1 VACWVSITRTWPWH
15 AEFMLPGSNT
25 PGPERP
31 LAHYDSVA
39 HVARVYDYLL
49 GGKDNFAADRH
60 AAEEAIRINP
70 DIVSTARANR
80 AFLVRTTRYLA
91 GQAGIRQFLDIGTG
105 MPTNNNIHQV
115 AQSIAPE
122 SRIVYVD
129 HDPIVLA
136 HARALLSSVPEGVTD
151 YVEADLRE
159 PANILDEAAQTL
171 DFSRPVAIMLI
182 AILHLILDR
191 DDPYDLVSRLVNA
204 VAPGSYVVI
213 SHAASDIDTEA
224 MISMTNRL
232 NELMAQQAV
241 PRTHREVAAFFAG
254 LDLLEPGLVRV
265 PEWRPASV
273 SMSAVRAQMW
283 GAVGRK
289 P

>member
-1 VACWVSITRTWPWH
+1 MPTQ
-15 AEFMLPGSNT
+15 LPGSNA
-25 PGPERP
+25 PGSERP
-31 LAHYDSVA
+31 LATYASVA

-49 GGKDNFAADRH
+49 GGKDNFAADRE
-60 AAEEAIRINP
+60 AAEQAMRINP

-80 AFLVRTTRYLA
+80 AFLVRTTSYLVS
-91 GQAGIRQFLDIGTG
+91 QAGIRQFLDIGTG
-105 MPTNNNIHQV
+105 MPTNNNIHEV

-129 HDPIVLA
+129 HDPIVLT
-136 HARALLSSVPEGVTD
+136 HARALLSSVPEGATD
-151 YVEADLRE
+151 YLEADLRE
-159 PANILDEAAQTL
+159 PLTILAEAAQTL

-182 AILHLILDR
+182 SILHLILDR
-191 DDPYDLVSRLVNA
+191 DDPYDLVSQLVNA
-204 VAPGSYVVI
+204 VVPGSYVVI
-213 SHAASDIDTEA
+213 SHAASDIDTGA
-224 MISMTNRL
+224 MISMANRL

-241 PRTHREVAAFFAG
+241 PRTHREVASFFAG

-273 SMSAVRAQMW
+273 SEAAARAQMW
-283 GAVGRK
+283 GGVARK

>member
-1 VACWVSITRTWPWH
+1 MPSQTSDGTV
-15 AEFMLPGSNT
+15 

-31 LAHYDSVA
+31 LASYADVA

-49 GGKDNFAADRH
+49 GGKDNFAADRE
-60 AAEEAIRINP
+60 AAEQAIRINP

-80 AFLVRTTRYLA
+80 AFGIRTTSYLVS
-91 GQAGIRQFLDIGTG
+91 QAGLRQFLDIGTG
-105 MPTNNNIHQV
+105 MPTNNNIHEV

-129 HDPIVLA
+129 HDPIVST
-136 HARALLSSVPEGVTD
+136 HARALLTSAPQGVTD
-151 YVEADLRE
+151 YIEADLRE
-159 PANILDEAAQTL
+159 PGKILAEAAQTL
-171 DFSRPVAIMLI
+171 DFSRPVGIMLI

-191 DDPYDLVSRLVNA
+191 DDPYDLVSQLVNA

-213 SHAASDIDTEA
+213 SHTASDIDTGA

-232 NELMAQQAV
+232 NELMAQQSV
-241 PRTHREVAAFFAG
+241 PRTHREVASFFAG
-254 LDLLEPGLVRV
+254 LDLIEPGLVRI

-273 SMSAVRAQMW
+273 SDAAARAQMW

-289 P
+289 S

>member
-1 VACWVSITRTWPWH
+1 MPS
-15 AEFMLPGSNT
+15 ELPGSNT

-31 LAHYDSVA
+31 LATYTSVA

-49 GGKDNFAADRH
+49 GGKDNFAADRE
-60 AAEEAIRINP
+60 AAEQAMRINP
-70 DIVSTARANR
+70 DIVSTAQANR
-80 AFLVRTTRYLA
+80 AFLVRATTYLA

-129 HDPIVLA
+129 HDPIVST
-136 HARALLSSVPEGVTD
+136 HSRALLSSAPEGATD
-151 YVEADLRE
+151 YIEADLRE
-159 PANILDEAAQTL
+159 PGKILAEAARTL

-182 AILHLILDR
+182 AVLHLILDR
-191 DDPYDLVSRLVNA
+191 DDPYSLVSQLVSA
-204 VAPGSYVVI
+204 VVPGSYVVI
-213 SHAASDIDTEA
+213 SHAASDIDTGA
-224 MISMTNRL
+224 MISMANRL
-232 NELMAQQAV
+232 NELMAQQSV

-254 LDLLEPGLVRV
+254 LDLIEPGLVRI
-265 PEWRPASV
+265 PQWRPASV
-273 SMSAVRAQMW
+273 SESSVRAQMW
-283 GAVGRK
+283 GGIATK

>member
-1 VACWVSITRTWPWH
+1 MPSY
-15 AEFMLPGSNT
+15 LPGSNA
-25 PGPERP
+25 PDSERP
-31 LAHYDSVA
+31 IASCASIA
-39 HVARVYDYLL
+39 HVARVCDYLL
-49 GGKDNFAADRH
+49 GGQDNFAVDRE
-60 AAEEAIRINP
+60 AAEQAMRINP
-70 DIVSTARANR
+70 DIVPTVRANR
-80 AFLVRTTRYLA
+80 AFGARTTGFLV
-91 GQAGIRQFLDIGTG
+91 GQAGLRQFLDIGAG
-105 MPTNNNIHQV
+105 MPANNNIHAV

-129 HDPIVLA
+129 HDPIVLT

-151 YVEADLRE
+151 YIEADLRE
-159 PANILDEAAQTL
+159 PGKILAEAAQTL

-191 DDPYDLVSRLVNA
+191 DDPYDLVSQLVNA

-213 SHAASDIDTEA
+213 SHAASDIDTGA
-224 MISMTNRL
+224 MISMANRL

-254 LDLLEPGLVRV
+254 LELLEPGLVRI

-273 SMSAVRAQMW
+273 SESAVRAQMW

>member
-1 VACWVSITRTWPWH
+1 MPSQLPDSST
-15 AEFMLPGSNT
+15 PGS
-25 PGPERP
+25 EHP
-31 LAHYDSVA
+31 LAHYASVA

-49 GGKDNFAADRH
+49 GGKDNFAADRE
-60 AAEEAIRINP
+60 AAEQAMRINP

-80 AFLVRTTRYLA
+80 AFLVRTTRYLVA
-91 GQAGIRQFLDIGTG
+91 RAGIRQFLDIGTG
-105 MPTNNNIHQV
+105 MPTNNNIHEV

-129 HDPIVLA
+129 HDPIVLT

-151 YVEADLRE
+151 YIEADLRE
-159 PANILDEAAQTL
+159 PGKILAGAAQTL

-182 AILHLILDR
+182 SILHLILDR
-191 DDPYDLVSRLVNA
+191 DDPYDLVSQLVNA
-204 VAPGSYVVI
+204 VVPGSYVVI
-213 SHAASDIDTEA
+213 SHAASDIDTGA

-254 LDLLEPGLVRV
+254 LDLLEPGLVRI

-273 SMSAVRAQMW
+273 SESAVRAQMW
-283 GAVGRK
+283 GAIGRK

>member
-1 VACWVSITRTWPWH
+1 MPSY
-15 AEFMLPGSNT
+15 LPGSNA
-25 PGPERP
+25 PGSERP
-31 LAHYDSVA
+31 LASYASLA

-49 GGKDNFAADRH
+49 GGKDNFAVDRE
-60 AAEEAIRINP
+60 AAEQAMRINP
-70 DIVSTARANR
+70 DIVPTARANR
-80 AFLVRTTRYLA
+80 AFAARTTGFLV
-91 GQAGIRQFLDIGTG
+91 GQAGLRQFLDIGAG
-105 MPTNNNIHQV
+105 LPANNNIHAV

-129 HDPIVLA
+129 HDPIVLT

-151 YVEADLRE
+151 YIEADLRE
-159 PANILDEAAQTL
+159 PGKILAEAAQTL
-171 DFSRPVAIMLI
+171 DFNRPVAIMLT
-182 AILHLILDR
+182 AILHLIPDR
-191 DDPYDLVSRLVNA
+191 DDPYDLVSQLVNA

-213 SHAASDIDTEA
+213 SHAASDIDTGA
-224 MISMTNRL
+224 MISMANRL

-254 LDLLEPGLVRV
+254 LELLEPGLVRI

-273 SMSAVRAQMW
+273 SESAVRAQMW

>member
-1 VACWVSITRTWPWH
+1 MPSQ
-15 AEFMLPGSNT
+15 LPGSNT
-25 PGPERP
+25 PGSERP
-31 LAHYDSVA
+31 LAHYASVA

-49 GGKDNFAADRH
+49 GGKDNFAADRE
-60 AAEEAIRINP
+60 AAEQAIRISP

-80 AFLVRTTRYLA
+80 AFLVRTTRYLT
-91 GQAGIRQFLDIGTG
+91 GQACIRQFLDIGTG
-105 MPTNNNIHQV
+105 MPTNNNIHEV

-122 SRIVYVD
+122 CRVVYVD

-136 HARALLSSVPEGVTD
+136 HARALLSSVPGGVTD

-159 PANILDEAAQTL
+159 PGKILAEAAQTL

-182 AILHLILDR
+182 AILHLVLDR
-191 DDPYDLVSRLVNA
+191 DDPYDLVSQLVNA
-204 VAPGSYVVI
+204 VVPGSYVVI
-213 SHAASDIDTEA
+213 SHAASDIDTGA
-224 MISMTNRL
+224 MISMTSRL

-241 PRTHREVAAFFAG
+241 PRTHREVCAFFAG
-254 LDLLEPGLVRV
+254 LDLLEPGLVRI

-273 SMSAVRAQMW
+273 SESAVRAQTW
-283 GAVGRK
+283 GAVARI

>member
-1 VACWVSITRTWPWH
+1 MPSY
-15 AEFMLPGSNT
+15 LPGSNE
-25 PGPERP
+25 PGSERP
-31 LAHYDSVA
+31 LASYASIA

-49 GGKDNFAADRH
+49 GGKDNFAVDRE
-60 AAEEAIRINP
+60 AAEQAMRINP
-70 DIVSTARANR
+70 DIVPTARANR
-80 AFLVRTTRYLA
+80 AFGARTTGFLV
-91 GQAGIRQFLDIGTG
+91 GQAGLRQFLDIGAG
-105 MPTNNNIHQV
+105 MPANNNIHAV

-129 HDPIVLA
+129 HDPIVLT

-151 YVEADLRE
+151 YIEADLRE
-159 PANILDEAAQTL
+159 PGKILAEAARTL
-171 DFSRPVAIMLI
+171 DFGRPVAIMLI
-182 AILHLILDR
+182 AILHLIPDR
-191 DDPYDLVSRLVNA
+191 DDPYDLVSQLVNA

-213 SHAASDIDTEA
+213 SHAASDIDTGA
-224 MISMTNRL
+224 MISMANRL

-254 LDLLEPGLVRV
+254 LELLEPGLVRI

-273 SMSAVRAQMW
+273 SESAVRAQMW

>member
-1 VACWVSITRTWPWH
+1 MPSY
-15 AEFMLPGSNT
+15 LPGSNA
-25 PGPERP
+25 PGSERP
-31 LAHYDSVA
+31 LASYASLA

-49 GGKDNFAADRH
+49 GGKDNFAVDRE
-60 AAEEAIRINP
+60 AAEQAMRINP
-70 DIVSTARANR
+70 DIVPTARANR
-80 AFLVRTTRYLA
+80 AFGARTTGFLV
-91 GQAGIRQFLDIGTG
+91 GQAGLRQFLDIGAG
-105 MPTNNNIHQV
+105 MPANNNIHAV

-129 HDPIVLA
+129 HDPIVLT

-151 YVEADLRE
+151 YIEADLRQ
-159 PANILDEAAQTL
+159 PGKILAEAAQTL
-171 DFSRPVAIMLI
+171 DFNRPVAIMLT
-182 AILHLILDR
+182 AILHLIPDR
-191 DDPYDLVSRLVNA
+191 DDPYDLVSQLVNA

-213 SHAASDIDTEA
+213 SHAASDIDTGA
-224 MISMTNRL
+224 MISMANRL

-254 LDLLEPGLVRV
+254 LDLLEPGLVRI

-273 SMSAVRAQMW
+273 SESAVRAQMW

>member
-1 VACWVSITRTWPWH
+1 MPSQ
-15 AEFMLPGSNT
+15 LPVGNT
-25 PGPERP
+25 PGSERL
-31 LAHYDSVA
+31 LAYHASVA
-39 HVARVYDYLL
+39 HAARVYDYLL
-49 GGKDNFAADRH
+49 GGKDNFAADRET
-60 AAEEAIRINP
+60 AEQAIRIDP
-70 DIVSTARANR
+70 DIVSAARANR
-80 AFLVRTTRYLA
+80 AFLVRTTRYLT

-115 AQSIAPE
+115 AQSIVPG

-129 HDPIVLA
+129 HDPVVLP

-159 PANILDEAAQTL
+159 PGKILAEAAQTL
-171 DFSRPVAIMLI
+171 DFGRPVAIMLI

-191 DDPYDLVSRLVNA
+191 DDPYDLVSQLVNA
-204 VAPGSYVVI
+204 VVPGSYVVI
-213 SHAASDIDTEA
+213 SHAASDMDTGA

-254 LDLLEPGLVRV
+254 LDLLEPGLVRIS
-265 PEWRPASV
+265 EWRPASV
-273 SMSAVRAQMW
+273 SESAVRAQLW
-283 GAVGRK
+283 GAVARK
-289 P
+289 T

>member
-1 VACWVSITRTWPWH
+1 
-15 AEFMLPGSNT
+15 
-25 PGPERP
+25 
-31 LAHYDSVA
+31 
-39 HVARVYDYLL
+39 
-49 GGKDNFAADRH
+49 
-60 AAEEAIRINP
+60 
-70 DIVSTARANR
+70 
-80 AFLVRTTRYLA
+80 
-91 GQAGIRQFLDIGTG
+91 
-105 MPTNNNIHQV
+105 MPTNNNIHEV

-129 HDPIVLA
+129 HDPIVLT
-136 HARALLSSVPEGVTD
+136 HARALLSSVPEGATD
-151 YVEADLRE
+151 YIEADLRE
-159 PANILDEAAQTL
+159 PGKILAEAAQTL

-191 DDPYDLVSRLVNA
+191 DDPYDLVSQLVNA
-204 VAPGSYVVI
+204 VVPGSYVVI
-213 SHAASDIDTEA
+213 SHVASDIDTGA
-224 MISMTNRL
+224 MISMANRL

-273 SMSAVRAQMW
+273 SDSAVRAQMW

>member
-1 VACWVSITRTWPWH
+1 MPSY
-15 AEFMLPGSNT
+15 LPGSNA
-25 PGPERP
+25 PGSERP
-31 LAHYDSVA
+31 LASYASIA

-49 GGKDNFAADRH
+49 GGKDNFAVDRE
-60 AAEEAIRINP
+60 AAEQAMRINP
-70 DIVSTARANR
+70 DIVPTVRANR
-80 AFLVRTTRYLA
+80 AFGARTTGYLV
-91 GQAGIRQFLDIGTG
+91 GQAGLRQFLDIGAG
-105 MPTNNNIHQV
+105 MPANNNIHAV

-129 HDPIVLA
+129 HDPIVLT

-151 YVEADLRE
+151 YIEADLRE
-159 PANILDEAAQTL
+159 PGKILAEAAQTL

-182 AILHLILDR
+182 AILHLIPDR

-204 VAPGSYVVI
+204 VVPGSYVVI
-213 SHAASDIDTEA
+213 SHAASDIDTGA
-224 MISMTNRL
+224 MISMANRL

-254 LDLLEPGLVRV
+254 LELLEPGLVRI

-273 SMSAVRAQMW
+273 SESAVRAQMW